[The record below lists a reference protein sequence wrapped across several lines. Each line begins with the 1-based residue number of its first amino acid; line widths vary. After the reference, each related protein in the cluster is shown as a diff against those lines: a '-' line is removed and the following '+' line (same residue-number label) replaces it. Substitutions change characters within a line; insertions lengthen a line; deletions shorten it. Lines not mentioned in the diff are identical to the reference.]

1 MTDSVI
7 VSIKD
12 RMRKPVF
19 ILSLLVSLFWLIGKA
34 INVYRFAIVGAVFEI
49 IWLPAIAL
57 TFILPVISFIFLIK
71 EKFSLRSLYLY
82 SFLIIV
88 VPFLLVV
95 WYK

>member
-1 MTDSVI
+1 
-7 VSIKD
+7 
-12 RMRKPVF
+12 MRKPVF
-19 ILSLLVSLFWLIGKA
+19 VLSLFVSLFWLSGLA
-34 INVYRFAIVGAVFEI
+34 INVYHFAIVGAVIEI

-57 TFILPVISFIFLIK
+57 TFIMPVISFVFLIK

>member
-1 MTDSVI
+1 
-7 VSIKD
+7 
-12 RMRKPVF
+12 MRKPVF
-19 ILSLLVSLFWLIGKA
+19 VLNLFVSLFWLSGLA

-57 TFILPVISFIFLIK
+57 TFIMPVISFVFLIK